1 MSAKSLL
8 FQPGAILAEPPECG
22 PCRTEIFS
30 TIMKNGRLYRFVVRD
45 KIIPEDPYL
54 VLVKAG
60 AFAVRL
66 REPYM
71 GRTPDPSLKDFLI
84 KSSSVII

>member
-8 FQPGAILAEPPECG
+8 FQPNQILAEPPECG

-30 TIMKNGRLYRFVVRD
+30 AVMKNGRVYRYVVRD
-45 KIIPEDPYL
+45 KIVPEDPYL
-54 VLVKAG
+54 VQVKAA
-60 AFAVRL
+60 AFAIRM

-71 GRTPDPSLKDFLI
+71 GRTPDRALKDFLL
-84 KSSSVII
+84 KNQVLV